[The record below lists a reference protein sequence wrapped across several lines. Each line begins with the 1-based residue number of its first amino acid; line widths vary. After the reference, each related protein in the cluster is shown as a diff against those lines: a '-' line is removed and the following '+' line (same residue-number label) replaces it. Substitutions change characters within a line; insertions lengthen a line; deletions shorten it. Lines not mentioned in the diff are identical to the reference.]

1 MILKFYKI
9 MTQINTKLDH
19 LNSDLIKTKEF
30 FYNHLNSIE
39 GSVHIYTHLDADGLT
54 SGAIIGKA
62 LYREKISFQIS
73 ILKQLERE
81 EITKIAENSN
91 NNTFLIFSDFG
102 SGQYLELQTKLSK
115 EIPYLILDHHLPQEV
130 VNKTDEKIREVYLK
144 STPWH
149 INPYFY
155 DIDGS
160 NEVSG
165 AGICYY
171 FAKTLNNKN
180 IDLSSIALVGATGD
194 IQNQGPNNTFFGLNS
209 LILNDALVADLVEVI
224 DDLNF
229 SPIKPLN
236 ESIAYSSE
244 INLPGLSGNTSKT
257 LKFLQK
263 LGILMENSQG
273 NIKTLNDLTQNEK
286 QKISSAIIE
295 FVSLKLDIEP
305 AEIISKLIV
314 NRYVLKHE
322 IIGSELHDLNDFSN
336 LLNSCGRSNNGS
348 LGIAIAMG
356 DRKVAYRKAQEQ
368 LITYKRTIQE
378 ALLWIQDNKKIQ
390 FKENIQYFFGEE
402 VIPENIIG
410 TIASMLIFDK
420 SGIIDKCKPIFG
432 YAKREGE
439 EVYKISARA
448 HEDIV
453 NKGVNLSEVIRQA
466 LELCHLNALGGGH
479 PPAAGTK
486 VPIGKISEFL
496 DNCDLIVKRQLKN

>member
-1 MILKFYKI
+1 MKHN
-9 MTQINTKLDH
+9 NTKLDH

-30 FYNHLNSIE
+30 FYNYLNSYDC
-39 GSVHIYTHLDADGLT
+39 SVHIYTHLDADGLT

-81 EITKIAENSN
+81 EIIKIAESTN
-91 NNTFLIFSDFG
+91 NNDIFLIFSDFG
-102 SGQYLELQTKLSK
+102 SGQYLELQNKLSK
-115 EIPYLILDHHLPQEV
+115 EIPYIILDHHLPQQV
-130 VNKTDEKIREVYLK
+130 VNKTDDQIREIYLK

-149 INPYFY
+149 VNPYFY

-171 FAKTLNNKN
+171 FAKTLDKRN

-194 IQNQGPNNTFFGLNS
+194 IQNQGPNNSFIGLNN
-209 LILNDALVADLVEVI
+209 LILKDAIAADLIEVI

-236 ESIAYSSE
+236 EAIAYSSE

-263 LGILMENSQG
+263 LGILMEDSKG
-273 NIKTLNDLTQNEK
+273 NIKTLNDLTKDEK
-286 QKISSAIIE
+286 QKVSSAIIE
-295 FVSLKLDIEP
+295 YTSLKLDIEP

-314 NRYVLKHE
+314 NRHVLKNE
-322 IIGSELHDLNDFSN
+322 VIGSELHDLNDFSN
-336 LLNSCGRSNNGS
+336 LMNSCGRNSNGS

-356 DRKVAYRKAQEQ
+356 DRKVAYRKAQDQ
-368 LITYKRTIQE
+368 LITYKKMIQE
-378 ALLWIQDNKKIQ
+378 ALLWIHENNKMQ
-390 FKENIQYFFGEE
+390 FKENIQYFFGEN
-402 VIPENIIG
+402 IISENIVG

-420 SGIIDKCKPIFG
+420 SGIINKSKPIFG
-432 YAKREGE
+432 CAKREGE
-439 EVYKISARA
+439 EVFKISARA
-448 HEDIV
+448 HEEIV
-453 NKGVNLSEVIRQA
+453 KKGVNLSEVIRES
-466 LELCHLNALGGGH
+466 LELCQLNALGGGH

-486 VPIGKISEFL
+486 VPIGKINEFL
-496 DNCDLIVKRQLKN
+496 DNCDLIVKKQLKN